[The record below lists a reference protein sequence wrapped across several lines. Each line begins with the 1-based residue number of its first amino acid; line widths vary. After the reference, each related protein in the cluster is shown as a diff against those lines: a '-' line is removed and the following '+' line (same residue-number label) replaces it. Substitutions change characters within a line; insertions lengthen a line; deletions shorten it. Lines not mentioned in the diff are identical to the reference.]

1 MDVSFLNFK
10 SFHLYFNS
18 KLPSP
23 AFSSHDEQTL
33 FDHLSDMIKQNYL
46 DRVQVP
52 MPGGAPVQG
61 RARRKSRKRPTKK
74 RKVYT
79 RGGGAHAPM
88 LRSGNRNVA
97 EFICAFMKKS
107 WLEERLKLLGEDKEE
122 EERTTPGLRGKNA
135 ARNPNH
141 GAEKEAEL
149 EDKAEEYGGG
159 LLKDITRVAG
169 SELTKVLGDPSGT
182 SGIDHLNPTHSR
194 APSPGHPLRA
204 DGRVIISTTD
214 KLQLLNVHVQN
225 VARICKEVTVPIRGS
240 VTRQRKEVINPI
252 ERLTEFA
259 SKGPPRFRTKW
270 VLKANSAINP
280 RKSHLVE
287 GGKSSVGRPT
297 KLAANLNETK
307 VRAVGEVAGVV
318 ALGEPQQDDRS
329 GRTGREIL
337 ELKTTFNDV
346 VVRLRNFA
354 EEVSRA
360 SLEVGGRWATSVDK
374 RTFPTW
380 KEQLTST
387 RCA

>member
-1 MDVSFLNFK
+1 MRKAIALQGSSGQSSGTFILRSTLNPDLIRLANKKNDKLYEKEVKSVRALGLIGKKPEDQNYERPSGAILAWKSNPFDVLRKRPFLTNHTAQLKRQFK

-182 SGIDHLNPTHSR
+182 SSR
-194 APSPGHPLRA
+194 AQHDGSLR
-204 DGRVIISTTD
+204 V
-214 KLQLLNVHVQN
+214 
-225 VARICKEVTVPIRGS
+225 
-240 VTRQRKEVINPI
+240 
-252 ERLTEFA
+252 
-259 SKGPPRFRTKW
+259 RTKAE
-270 VLKANSAINP
+270 KEE
-280 RKSHLVE
+280 KFGDM
-287 GGKSSVGRPT
+287 GGD
-297 KLAANLNETK
+297 E
-307 VRAVGEVAGVV
+307 
-318 ALGEPQQDDRS
+318 DD
-329 GRTGREIL
+329 
-337 ELKTTFNDV
+337 DV
-346 VVRLRNFA
+346 
-354 EEVSRA
+354 
-360 SLEVGGRWATSVDK
+360 
-374 RTFPTW
+374 
-380 KEQLTST
+380 
-387 RCA
+387 